1 MSKNYLSVAENKTGE
16 NIVISHF
23 KSCSFY
29 TKNICYIYVISFFLR
44 KGLKLSSRGFSVKCV
59 FCEAVKN
66 SLYTQST
73 GFLTLYQKNSLKIL
87 SVMDRLYLGTS
98 GLNKN
103 VLATYFCPPSPV
115 VPLGLGSKSRK
126 TSFSYF
132 YCAFQKLEK
141 ENLTKK
147 QK

>member
-1 MSKNYLSVAENKTGE
+1 M
-16 NIVISHF
+16 
-23 KSCSFY
+23 
-29 TKNICYIYVISFFLR
+29 FLR
-44 KGLKLSSRGFSVKCV
+44 KGLKFSSRGFSVKCV

-103 VLATYFCPPSPV
+103 VLATYSCQPSPV
-115 VPLGLGSKSRK
+115 MPLGLGSNQL
-126 TSFSYF
+126 F